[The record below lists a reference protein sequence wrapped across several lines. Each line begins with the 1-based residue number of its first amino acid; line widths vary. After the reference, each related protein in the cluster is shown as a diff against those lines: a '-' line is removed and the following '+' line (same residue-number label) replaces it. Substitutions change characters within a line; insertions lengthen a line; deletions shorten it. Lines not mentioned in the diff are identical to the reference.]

1 MSGRATRSRP
11 GRSGWRPGWRLAAA
25 GIAAAVVLLLVGANA
40 HLVYVALASQPD
52 CVAHAKT
59 PGKGDGA
66 TFRAAR
72 SSC

>member
-1 MSGRATRSRP
+1 MSGAAHRPATRR
-11 GRSGWRPGWRLAAA
+11 RWRLAAA
-25 GIAAAVVLLLVGANA
+25 GIAAAAVLLLIGANA

>member
-1 MSGRATRSRP
+1 MMA
-11 GRSGWRPGWRLAAA
+11 RLAQTTARTRLL
-25 GIAAAVVLLLVGANA
+25 GWKSLTLIGAAAIIVLLAAANA

-52 CVAHAKT
+52 CVPHLKNA
-59 PGKGDGA
+59 GERG

>member
-1 MSGRATRSRP
+1 MSGAAHRPATRR
-11 GRSGWRPGWRLAAA
+11 RWRLAAA
-25 GIAAAVVLLLVGANA
+25 GIAAAAVLLLIGANA

-59 PGKGDGA
+59 PDGKG
-66 TFRAAR
+66 TSYRAAR